1 MAAQK
6 LLLPYN
12 FTASD
17 RKALEFTVRTF
28 AHREDIEV
36 TLFHSYTPLPTVDVQ
51 SQTITGRLK
60 ESFSY
65 LNQKLSELEIT
76 FQEIKEEL
84 IKDGFGAERVR
95 STFKPRKKEIAGE
108 IIDLHNSEKF
118 NYLVLNRKAGRI
130 GRFFSGSVH
139 TKVIAASRNVTV
151 CIVC

>member
-17 RKALEFTVRTF
+17 RKALDFTIRTF
-28 AHREDIEV
+28 AYRNDIEV
-36 TLFHSYTPLPTVDVQ
+36 TLFHSYTPLPNVDV
-51 SQTITGRLK
+51 SDETVTGRLK

-65 LNQKLSELEIT
+65 LHQKLSELEMT
-76 FQEIKEEL
+76 FQEIEEEL
-84 IKDGFGAERVR
+84 VKCGFGQDRVK
-95 STFKPRKKEIAGE
+95 SIFKPRKKEIAAE
-108 IIDLHNSEKF
+108 IIDLQKNEKY
-118 NYLVLNRKAGRI
+118 NYLVLNRKPGRI

-139 TKVIAASRNVTV
+139 SKVTATLRNATV

>member
-1 MAAQK
+1 MAAKK

-17 RKALEFTVRTF
+17 RKALDFTIRNF

-36 TLFHSYTPLPTVDVQ
+36 MLFHAYTPLPDVELRSETV
-51 SQTITGRLK
+51 TGRLK

-76 FQEIKEEL
+76 FQEVKDEL
-84 IKDGFGAERVR
+84 AKKGFGLDRVK

-108 IIDLHNSEKF
+108 IIDLHSNEK
-118 NYLVLNRKAGRI
+118 YDIMVLSRKTGRI

-139 TKVIAASRNVTV
+139 SKVIAALRNTTV
-151 CIVC
+151 CVVC